1 MRKFALLS
9 TIIATLASQLSSAQD
24 TLLNETFDDNGN
36 IGNKLT
42 RNKYISL
49 EKGAGPDGSNAIK
62 VSYVGYNRGSQ
73 RVTGRFALNKKV
85 TEATLS
91 FDVKFDK
98 DFQWVKGGKLHGLAP
113 QDGVTG
119 GKARRPDT
127 WSARMMFQERGKLGY
142 YIYDQNPKSKWGL
155 EKTGGR
161 AFRAGKWHK
170 VIYKIKL
177 NDPGKKNGFVSVI
190 VDGKKII
197 SSKSIKYRGIDGDK
211 TLISHFLFN
220 TFHGGH
226 KPEWAPKKKKGKG
239 YATVFAYYDNIKVEE
254 GIQ

>member
-1 MRKFALLS
+1 MKKFALLTS
-9 TIIATLASQLSSAQD
+9 IITTLASQVSPAQD
-24 TLLNETFDDNGN
+24 ILLNETFDGNGN
-36 IGNKLT
+36 ISNKLIK
-42 RNKYISL
+42 NKYISL
-49 EKGAGPDGSNAIK
+49 EKNAGPDKSNAIK

-73 RVTGRFALNKKV
+73 RVTARFPLTKKV
-85 TEATLS
+85 TEATLT
-91 FDVKFDK
+91 FDVKFHK

-119 GKARRPDT
+119 GKAKRPDT

-155 EKTGGR
+155 EKTGSR
-161 AFRAGKWHK
+161 AFRPGKWHN

-177 NDPGKKNGFVSVI
+177 NDPGKKNGFVSI
-190 VDGKKII
+190 HVDGKKII
-197 SSKSIKYRGIDGDK
+197 ASKSINYRGIDGEK

-226 KPEWAPKKKKGKG
+226 KPDWAPKKKKGKG
-239 YATVFAYYDNIKVEE
+239 YATVFAYYDNIKITE